1 MDEKTLT
8 QLLTRTKIGH
18 DCYGDAAR
26 LASEGDLVGAAVM
39 ARASAEAYADA
50 AELTAALDGADISRS
65 RIYLARAEK
74 SAALAATM
82 LELVTLSGKGPRAEA
97 GASAEHAARAVR
109 RARIALDPRLDY
121 NDLTLQGLD
130 VAAEI
135 ADAYAVVDQ
144 YADDALTHAD
154 SASQLAD
161 ECEGTQIAQDAQ
173 DLAAQ
178 SRAAAVK
185 AVRATGMA
193 MELAPAAYST
203 GATAAPDRAEYAV
216 TVATV
221 ADRAATKAELH
232 AARRQASEAVTSLR
246 RHIAASR

>member
-65 RIYLARAEK
+65 RIYLA
-74 SAALAATM
+74 LAATM

-97 GASAEHAARAVR
+97 VASAEHAARAVR

-121 NDLTLQGLD
+121 NDLTPQGLD
-130 VAAEI
+130 VATEI